1 MQGQQREGLRHC
13 GELTQEVWS
22 SARLQFSH
30 PRSHVNLGCCAP
42 VLPLCALSCSCHIIS
57 LQNPCP
63 AWAGQRMDN
72 QAEGFLSWEIKQD
85 VYLQESLQTDL
96 INFKTLLGA
105 KS

>member
-1 MQGQQREGLRHC
+1 
-13 GELTQEVWS
+13 
-22 SARLQFSH
+22 
-30 PRSHVNLGCCAP
+30 
-42 VLPLCALSCSCHIIS
+42 
-57 LQNPCP
+57 
-63 AWAGQRMDN
+63 MDN